1 MTYYSWLTLWFVISM
16 VVILIVGAITLIK
29 NKRK

>member
-16 VVILIVGAITLIK
+16 VVILIVGVVTFIRS
-29 NKRK
+29 KRK